1 MSTDDIDEMTD
12 RLLASS
18 LHRDT
23 LLNPH
28 HREVS
33 IGLASGCSLKTMVQ
47 LFEGEFVRF
56 AAVPQLVDGRLVMEG
71 NLLGGVTMKEGAGI
85 LIRWEQPLTGSSKSL
100 LWQTGCRYEPM
111 PVLELVPVGTSDR
124 LEPNRIV
131 EREWIRCQSP
141 READP
146 SLRFPEDME
155 QILQHRAGPGFELQ
169 TRTVNV
175 MVAAADVWHE
185 EPDLFRIEADLSQ
198 VIDIMGPGIYTVELQ
213 GDLSGVAIPLSL
225 YSLFVS
231 AGIDAGSH
239 PPSDRDGLFVHAGA
253 LADPAD
259 GSELPAKVV
268 VAVSGAAGPSAEDA
282 VSVMFDHGRHP
293 SPFPPVRMSSGTG
306 CLGWGTAFPCCR
318 DA

>member
-1 MSTDDIDEMTD
+1 MTD
-12 RLLASS
+12 WLLTSS

-28 HREVS
+28 YREVS

-71 NLLGGVTMKEGAGI
+71 SLLGGATLGEGAGI
-85 LIRWEQPLTGSSKSL
+85 LLRWEQPLTGSSKSL

-185 EPDLFRIEADLSQ
+185 EPGLFRIEADLSQ
-198 VIDIMGPGIYTVELQ
+198 VIAIMGPGIYTVELQ
-213 GDLSGVAIPLSL
+213 GDLSGTAIPLSL
-225 YSLFVS
+225 YSHFRRC
-231 AGIDAGSH
+231 GIDAGPRH
-239 PPSDRDGLFVHAGA
+239 PVGTVRSFTRDPGRMM
-253 LADPAD
+253 
-259 GSELPAKVV
+259 
-268 VAVSGAAGPSAEDA
+268 GPSCWP
-282 VSVMFDHGRHP
+282 RW
-293 SPFPPVRMSSGTG
+293 SS
-306 CLGWGTAFPCCR
+306 LR
-318 DA
+318 LER